1 MCEGPTERAAAAGQ
15 SLVTQDG
22 RRLLGLYVGS
32 SVCCMLLCARAGVSY
47 VSPCY
52 LECAKV
58 ELDYPGECN
67 TTKPGA
73 PLAKRE

>member
-1 MCEGPTERAAAAGQ
+1 MVQVLDACR
-15 SLVTQDG
+15 
-22 RRLLGLYVGS
+22 
-32 SVCCMLLCARAGVSY
+32 CAPAGVTY

-73 PLAKRE
+73 PVGMEGATGC